1 MSTVI
6 DTADTLPMGSEL
18 SEEELE
24 EPRPWYVR
32 VGRFIKAQGNRVM
45 LIIGILLFLLIF
57 FWSTVFVTIN
67 AGEVG
72 VLYKRFGGGTQTDR
86 LLGEGIKFVWP
97 WDKLFIY
104 NVRVQELKN
113 ELPVLTQEGLT
124 VKLDIS
130 IRYHPELE
138 MVGLLHQRVGQD
150 YAIKVVQPEVFSAIR
165 TIMAANT
172 MNVVYSSAQTLIAR
186 IVEESLEQVSQ
197 KFVRV
202 DEVLV
207 TQVEL
212 PESIR
217 QIIEEKMVEK
227 EKAASY
233 EFRMQVAEREAA
245 RKVTEAN
252 GINTYNTIVN
262 ASMTPAVLTWH
273 GIQAT
278 KDLALSPNAKTV
290 VIGRSADGLPLILG
304 Q

>member
-6 DTADTLPMGSEL
+6 DAADTLPAGAEL
-18 SEEELE
+18 CEEELE
-24 EPRPWYVR
+24 PPRRWYVR
-32 VGRFIKAQGNRVM
+32 LGRFIRAQGNRV
-45 LIIGILLFLLIF
+45 ILLLGVLAFLTIF
-57 FWSTVFVTIN
+57 FWSTIFVTIN
-67 AGEVG
+67 SGEVG

-86 LLGEGIKFVWP
+86 LLDEGIKFVWP
-97 WDKLFIY
+97 WDKLYIY
-104 NVRVQELKN
+104 NVRVQELKG

-130 IRYHPELE
+130 IRYHPEIE

-150 YAIKVVQPEVFSAIR
+150 YALKVVQPEVYSAIR

-172 MNVVYSSAQTLIAR
+172 MNAVYSSAQTLIAR

-197 KFVRV
+197 KFIRV

-207 TQVEL
+207 TQIEL
-212 PESIR
+212 PQGIR
-217 QIIEEKMVEK
+217 DMIEEKMVEK

-233 EFRMQVAEREAA
+233 EFRIQVAEREAA
-245 RKVTEAN
+245 RKLIEAN
-252 GINTYNTIVN
+252 GISAYNNVVN
-262 ASMTPAVLTWH
+262 ASVTPNVLTWH

-278 KDLALSPNAKTV
+278 RELATSPNAKTV
-290 VIGRSADGLPLILG
+290 VIGRSGDGLPLILG